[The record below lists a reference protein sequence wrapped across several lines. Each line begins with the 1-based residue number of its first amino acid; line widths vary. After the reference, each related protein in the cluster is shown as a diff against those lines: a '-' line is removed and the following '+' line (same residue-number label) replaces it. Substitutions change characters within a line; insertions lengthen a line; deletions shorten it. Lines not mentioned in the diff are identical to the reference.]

1 MRSSKFNIKDSASCS
16 LKSSRKQDEQITF
29 KGFVKVVCTSP
40 DGTVKWCEEG
50 ENLVVDEGINY
61 ILGTAVL
68 DSASLYIGLTTST
81 PSPAAN
87 WTMVNAQSV
96 EAAGYD
102 ETNRVSWGQDAVV
115 TKSVTNS
122 TPATFTMDGTDTTIG
137 GAFVTTNNTKD
148 GTSGVLIALKA
159 FTNGN
164 KIVAD
169 NDKLDVTY
177 TITAS

>member
-1 MRSSKFNIKDSASCS
+1 MHSSKFNIKDSASCNINS
-16 LKSSRKQDEQITF
+16 ERKQREDITF
-29 KGFVKVVCTSP
+29 RGFVKVVCTSP
-40 DGTVKWCEEG
+40 DGTVKWIDEG

-87 WTMVNAQSV
+87 WTMTNAQSI

-102 ETNRVSWGQDAVV
+102 EANRISWGQDPVAA
-115 TKSVTNS
+115 KAVTNS

-137 GAFVTTNNTKD
+137 GAFVTTSNTKD